1 METTPLYDSED
12 ERRQHWRAIE
22 SVARDVKRPVEEIQ
36 PLYESELAV
45 LRREARVKDFLSVL
59 ACRQVRLS
67 LKQGRPW
74 H

>member
-1 METTPLYDSED
+1 MDMERLYENED

-22 SVARDVKRPVEEIQ
+22 SVARDVKRSVEEVQ

-45 LRREARVKDFLSVL
+45 LCRDARVRDFLSVL
-59 ACRQVRLS
+59 ACRHVRLS

>member
-1 METTPLYDSED
+1 MDVGTLYENDE
-12 ERRQHWRAIE
+12 ERRQHRRAIE
-22 SVARDVKRPVEEIQ
+22 SVARDVQRPIEEIQ
-36 PLYESELAV
+36 PLYESELAD

-59 ACRQVRLS
+59 ACRYVRLA